1 MSFIEHAYRELKAID
16 PSLTADQFSTKWL
29 NKCNSYYRSYKA
41 SGRDMTLH
49 AMICLMHNLSHKVH
63 ALRMNNNSNLL
74 HKRATQYQRISC
86 LAQRQITQMLTKQ

>member
-49 AMICLMHNLSHKVH
+49 AMICLMNNLSHKAH
-63 ALRMNNNSNLL
+63 ALRMNNDSNLL
-74 HKRATQYQRISC
+74 HKRATQYQAIKVKTEKQISEII
-86 LAQRQITQMLTKQ
+86 AG